1 MAEIKGRGHWTF
13 ECLINYYFRYRFVCA
28 PVRVSKDKLY
38 MRVTKCISSGIA
50 FIYLVIWP
58 CDSLL
63 LTHTAYTGLSDHDK
77 S

>member
-1 MAEIKGRGHWTF
+1 MVIGRSNVS
-13 ECLINYYFRYRFVCA
+13 LIIILGIGLYVH

-63 LTHTAYTGLSDHDK
+63 LTHTAYTGLSDHHK

>member
-1 MAEIKGRGHWTF
+1 MVIGRSNVS
-13 ECLINYYFRYRFVCA
+13 LIIILGIGLYVH

-63 LTHTAYTGLSDHDK
+63 LTHTAYTGLPIIISHRL
-77 S
+77 